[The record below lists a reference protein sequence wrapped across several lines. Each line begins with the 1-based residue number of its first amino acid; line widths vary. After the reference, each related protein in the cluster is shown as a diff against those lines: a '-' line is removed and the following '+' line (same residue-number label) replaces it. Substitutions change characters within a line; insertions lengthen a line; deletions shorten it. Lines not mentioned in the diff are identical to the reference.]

1 MEQVSE
7 RPFTHTAIAPRVSQD
22 YPTQRWFH
30 GTGGVCSNLY
40 AADRTS
46 YADVYR
52 DGTKDVAE
60 VRLARYTPGAQ
71 FMAASGFDYAAPVPE
86 PREGAMVAAG
96 VVWCLGG
103 WGLHR
108 RRQR

>member
-40 AADRTS
+40 AADR
-46 YADVYR
+46 ALR
-52 DGTKDVAE
+52 
-60 VRLARYTPGAQ
+60 
-71 FMAASGFDYAAPVPE
+71 
-86 PREGAMVAAG
+86 
-96 VVWCLGG
+96 
-103 WGLHR
+103 
-108 RRQR
+108 

>member
-52 DGTKDVAE
+52 DGWKNVAE
-60 VRLARYTPGAQ
+60 VRLSRYASGAQ
-71 FMAASGFDYAAPVPE
+71 FMAHVEFTASALRELAQRLLDAACDIEANP
-86 PREGAMVAAG
+86 GSAS
-96 VVWCLGG
+96 
-103 WGLHR
+103 
-108 RRQR
+108 